1 MTHFT
6 TQILTLNE
14 VLERVSQS
22 IQSKCKQLTSSK
34 TMIEKGERLLNFFVS
49 LRFKKVMFGVSNVQ
63 LCLGSGEEIA
73 SHLNFNY
80 ILMLK

>member
-22 IQSKCKQLTSSK
+22 IKSKRKQLTSSK
-34 TMIEKGERLLNFFVS
+34 TMIGKGERLLNFFVS

-63 LCLGSGEEIA
+63 LCLGSGKEIA

-80 ILMLK
+80 ILTLK

>member
-1 MTHFT
+1 MTH
-6 TQILTLNE
+6 ILSLNE

-22 IQSKCKQLTSSK
+22 IKRKCKQLTSSK

-80 ILMLK
+80 ILTLK

>member
-1 MTHFT
+1 M
-6 TQILTLNE
+6 TQILRLNE
-14 VLERVSQS
+14 KLECISQH
-22 IQSKCKQLTSSK
+22 IKRKCKQLTSSK

-49 LRFKKVMFGVSNVQ
+49 LRFKKVMFGVSDVQ

-80 ILMLK
+80 ILTLK